1 MCSDFGSCAPSE
13 NVQST
18 THQNGL
24 LRAESPVPEPDT
36 DKDRQEDVSSM
47 PEQHFQLRVVSGSHP
62 GRKRPNNED
71 HFAVD
76 ESRGIIVLADG
87 MGGHRSGEVASEMA
101 TRLLMD
107 KLRLLGNT
115 ESTEKEKHTSCS
127 MASDSQLAK
136 PTRAFIKQRQTTPSI
151 KGWEPRLSRF
161 C

>member
-1 MCSDFGSCAPSE
+1 M
-13 NVQST
+13 QST
-18 THQNGL
+18 AHQNDL
-24 LRAESPVPEPDT
+24 LRADPPVPEPDT
-36 DKDRQEDVSSM
+36 DKDRQEDLSSM
-47 PEQHFQLRVVSGSHP
+47 PEQHFHLRIVSESHP

-101 TRLLMD
+101 TRLLMN

-115 ESTEKEKHTSCS
+115 ESTEKEQHTPSCS
-127 MASDSQLAK
+127 KASGSQSAK
-136 PTRAFIKQRQTTPSI
+136 PTRAFIKQRQTTLRT
-151 KGWEPRLSRF
+151 KEWEPRLSRF